1 MSQVVQ
7 TGLGYTR
14 ILRTLW
20 EVPYDELT
28 RGLREDAGRIVL
40 DAQIRYR
47 ILGRGRGREGSKE
60 GNEMAIYRAP
70 PMGCIFPICY
80 VYKSPQQNSEAPLRC
95 IHFVGEVSKDH
106 RR

>member
-1 MSQVVQ
+1 MSQAVQ

-14 ILRTLW
+14 ILSTLW
-20 EVPYDELT
+20 EGPYDELT

-40 DAQIRYR
+40 GAQIRYR
-47 ILGRGRGREGSKE
+47 ILGRGREGSKE

-80 VYKSPQQNSEAPLRC
+80 FYKSPQQNSEAPLRYT
-95 IHFVGEVSKDH
+95 HFAGEVSEH
-106 RR
+106 PMR